1 MSVGGA
7 ASQQSP
13 SQQSTHS
20 IATGLFNYLPHWV
33 TELISSPS
41 LGGLEVV
48 GGIPLSFV
56 LVVFL
61 LVISIFYLAG
71 GFSSAAAHS
80 DSDSQSKAKKGMNA
94 HAHAHGGGGGGAE
107 HDDTPSQRPQ
117 SPVQLGTISK
127 ERLREIGTGTD
138 PKAPI
143 YIAVKGTI
151 YDVTKGE
158 DFYGPPDGPYRGFA
172 GYDASH
178 ALAKMSLKPEDV
190 HGDISGLSAAERDI
204 LDDWERK
211 FQEKYT
217 IVGQVEETVAR

>member
-1 MSVGGA
+1 M
-7 ASQQSP
+7 
-13 SQQSTHS
+13 
-20 IATGLFNYLPHWV
+20 
-33 TELISSPS
+33 
-41 LGGLEVV
+41 

-56 LVVFL
+56 LVVVL

-94 HAHAHGGGGGGAE
+94 PE

>member
-1 MSVGGA
+1 M
-7 ASQQSP
+7 
-13 SQQSTHS
+13 
-20 IATGLFNYLPHWV
+20 
-33 TELISSPS
+33 
-41 LGGLEVV
+41 

-94 HAHAHGGGGGGAE
+94 HAE

>member
-1 MSVGGA
+1 MSSAFGA
-7 ASQQSP
+7 TSASA
-13 SQQSTHS
+13 SQQSTHSGS

-56 LVVFL
+56 LVVVL

-80 DSDSQSKAKKGMNA
+80 DSDSQSKAKKGMN
-94 HAHAHGGGGGGAE
+94 AE

>member
-1 MSVGGA
+1 MSSAFGA
-7 ASQQSP
+7 TSPSASA

-20 IATGLFNYLPHWV
+20 IATGLFNYLPWFV

-41 LGGLEVV
+41 LGGFEVV

-56 LVVFL
+56 LLVFL

-71 GFSSAAAHS
+71 GFSSSASAHS

-94 HAHAHGGGGGGAE
+94 HAHA